1 MKITVDS
8 KEFVDAIKNAEKV
21 MPKKSSLPLLQNIFI
36 VADHTGIKIV
46 SNDYDLT
53 LIINISGDVFEP
65 GITSF
70 PAQTAKTVKAIKT
83 NLPITITRNDIQFG
97 SNTIKLIYNP
107 ADAEILD
114 SLNIID
120 YLNAESAFSINSS
133 ELLKIKH
140 CLGKDITRPIF
151 TGFLIDN
158 NKLVSTDSYRM
169 VINTLSE
176 DTKQNI
182 IIPGYILEL
191 IAKTQ
196 SKKDNNNF
204 AVSFHKKRVILT
216 NCTKTFITRTIEGQ
230 YPKYNEVIPEYS
242 DYIQFNRK
250 SLIDILENMK
260 PFTKAKKKIIPIVL
274 DIDNDLTVSINNE
287 SGIITN
293 SLPIVH
299 HGEKIT
305 IGININYFLD
315 LLNAYNTEEIK
326 LYYGNK
332 LSPLL
337 VDQENLINIVF
348 PVRLKA

>member
-1 MKITVDS
+1 
-8 KEFVDAIKNAEKV
+8 
-21 MPKKSSLPLLQNIFI
+21 
-36 VADHTGIKIV
+36 
-46 SNDYDLT
+46 
-53 LIINISGDVFEP
+53 
-65 GITSF
+65 
-70 PAQTAKTVKAIKT
+70 
-83 NLPITITRNDIQFG
+83 
-97 SNTIKLIYNP
+97 
-107 ADAEILD
+107 
-114 SLNIID
+114 
-120 YLNAESAFSINSS
+120 
-133 ELLKIKH
+133 
-140 CLGKDITRPIF
+140 ITRPVF
-151 TGFLIDN
+151 TGFLINN
-158 NKLVSTDSYRM
+158 NKIVSTDSHRM
-169 VINTLSE
+169 VINTLQK
-176 DTKQNI
+176 DTEQNI

-204 AVSFHKKRVILT
+204 AVSFHKKKVILT

-287 SGIITN
+287 SGTITN

-337 VDQENLINIVF
+337 VDQENLINIVL